1 MRDKIFL
8 DTNLWIYFFS
18 DEIIKQETISEIIIN
33 NYENIIVSSQV
44 LCEIFTVLTKKKLK
58 SLTDTEKIIK
68 EISNNFFV
76 IDSTSELIISAIS
89 THKKYRYSFWDS
101 LILAAAVKSGCT
113 MFYSEDMQN
122 RQIIEKTI
130 RIINPFK

>member
-33 NYENIIVSSQV
+33 NYEYIIVSSQV

-122 RQIIEKTI
+122 RQIIKKTI

>member
-18 DEIIKQETISEIIIN
+18 DEVNKQETISNIITD
-33 NYENIIVSSQV
+33 NYENIVVSSQV
-44 LCEIFTVLTKKKLK
+44 LCEIFNVLTRKKLK
-58 SLTDTEKIIK
+58 SILDSEKIIK
-68 EISNNFFV
+68 KISDNFRV

-89 THKKYRYSFWDS
+89 IHKKYRYSFWDS
-101 LILAAAVKSGCT
+101 LIISAARKSDCT
-113 MFYSEDMQN
+113 IFFSEDMQN
-122 RQIIEKTI
+122 SQIIEKSL